1 MHSLLQVTGYS
12 SLLTINDRGFR
23 LESALGLIFSSPL
36 FFFSID
42 DFARKNGTVDILLC
56 GHGAG

>member
-12 SLLTINDRGFR
+12 SLLILNDRGFR
-23 LESALGLIFSSPL
+23 LESALGLR
-36 FFFSID
+36 FFSLFLID

-56 GHGAG
+56 GPGAG